1 MIEIHNGNSV
11 VVGIDGS
18 TAAVYA
24 AHWAVDEAVSRDVPL
39 RLVACVEQSTGSD
52 PMAMEYA
59 RTCLR
64 AARAAIEGTAAGVK
78 IETAVA
84 DGNPTAAL
92 IEESRDAALVCVGS
106 VGIGR
111 FAKAILGS
119 TAVGV
124 AESAPCP
131 VAIIRSYAPRRR
143 MPDGPI
149 VVEVNDWEENHDV
162 FAAAIAE
169 AQLRA
174 RPIIAVGVCPPE
186 TGVTAW
192 HELRR
197 RTSVWRDLY
206 PDVEITAAP
215 DTTSVVHYLAN
226 AREPISLVVVGA
238 HSAHELPAIIGSHTS
253 SNRDNPSVLIARA

>member
-1 MIEIHNGNSV
+1 MIEIHGGDSV

-39 RLVACVEQSTGSD
+39 RLVSCVQRTAESD
-52 PMAMEYA
+52 RMAVEYA

-64 AARAAIEGTAAGVK
+64 AAHAAIETTAAQVK
-78 IETAVA
+78 IETAVVVG
-84 DGNPTAAL
+84 DPTTAL
-92 IEESRDAALVCVGS
+92 IGESRDAALACVGS

-111 FAKAILGS
+111 FAKALLGS
-119 TAVGV
+119 TAAEV
-124 AESAPCP
+124 AEGAPCP
-131 VAIIRSYAPRRR
+131 VAVIRSHSPRRR
-143 MPDGPI
+143 TPEGAI

-162 FAAAIAE
+162 FAAAVAE

-174 RPIIAVGVCPPE
+174 RPIVAVGVCPPE
-186 TGVTAW
+186 TGATAW
-192 HELRR
+192 EELRR

-215 DTTSVVHYLAN
+215 VATSVVRYLQTTP
-226 AREPISLVVVGA
+226 EPVSLVVVGA
-238 HSAHELPAIIGSHTS
+238 HSAQELPAIIGSHADT
-253 SNRDNPSVLIARA
+253 NRDNPSVLIARA